1 MKALVLIL
9 FIILM
14 SGCTTYSIQKGVDA
28 NGNLYTKVDVKSTRD
43 LEQPELSYSRSSEAG
58 HASFDFKAAGV
69 DNNTDAFMGLFSN
82 MMGMMNSMM
91 QQQQML
97 INSSQ

>member
-1 MKALVLIL
+1 MLYDKASPGSELKYLLL
-9 FIILM
+9 F
-14 SGCTTYSIQKGVDA
+14 GD
-28 NGNLYTKVDVKSTRD
+28 
-43 LEQPELSYSRSSEAG
+43 
-58 HASFDFKAAGV
+58 ASFDFKAAGV

-97 INSSQ
+97 LLLQ